1 MNGENSLKEQCVL
14 VTGASSGIGRAVA
27 VSLSECGMRVILVA
41 RNEAAMYDT
50 VDMMHGADSHIV
62 IPFDLCDLDNYC
74 TIFGILQEKGVKL
87 TGLVHCAGISR
98 ITPLRTFTYGNAM
111 ELFNIHYFA
120 FMELVKWYA
129 KKNISDGGSIVG
141 ISSINVHTPQK
152 CMTAYASAKA
162 AMEAACRSLSVELAE
177 KNIRINSVV
186 VGGVATEMGRET
198 RETLKGINS
207 SYQNPVSRQLLGTG
221 TPEQIATVVR
231 FLLGEEASFITGR
244 EIYADGGL
252 F

>member
-1 MNGENSLKEQCVL
+1 MREKSVL

-27 VSLSECGMRVILVA
+27 VSLSEKNVRVVLVA
-41 RNEAAMYDT
+41 RSKEGLSET
-50 VDMMHGADSHIV
+50 VEMMSDSNSHV
-62 IPFDLCDLDNYC
+62 MIPFDLCDTENIGK
-74 TIFGILQEKGVKL
+74 IFAEIQEEGICLNGM
-87 TGLVHCAGISR
+87 VHCAGISR
-98 ITPLRTFTYGNAM
+98 ITPLRTFSQANAM

-129 KKNISDGGSIVG
+129 KKGISEGGSIVG

-162 AMEAACRSLSVELAE
+162 AMETACRTLALELAE

-186 VGGVATEMGRET
+186 VGGVSTAMGKGT
-198 RETLKGINS
+198 QDLLKGIESN
-207 SYQNPVSRQLLGTG
+207 YQNPVGRQLLGTG
-221 TPEQIATVVR
+221 KPEQIAQVID
-231 FLLGEEASFITGR
+231 FLLSDDSSFITGR

-252 F
+252 L